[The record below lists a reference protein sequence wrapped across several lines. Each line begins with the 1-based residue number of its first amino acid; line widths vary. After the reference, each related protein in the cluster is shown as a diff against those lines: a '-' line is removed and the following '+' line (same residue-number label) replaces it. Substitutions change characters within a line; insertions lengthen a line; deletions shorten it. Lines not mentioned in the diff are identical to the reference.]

1 MMLDVFLRNVG
12 LSTVLKLSTFV
23 LQFGML
29 PLFMKV
35 LGKGEYG
42 VWVVLQ
48 SLVIWVMVLE
58 LGIGKGLRNKLIE
71 SLGVGDDRL
80 AGRYLSST
88 LFGQMVLWGLI
99 ACVLVVFLFLMDLPL
114 ALWLR
119 SSGTDRTIAWS
130 VFFCFL
136 TFVLTQLSGV
146 VQAILYAKHWNSA
159 TALVGFAASIGLFF
173 YLLLADFF
181 GRGVT
186 LPELAA
192 ANFAF
197 FALGY
202 SIQSSYLFRCFPS
215 LVPRWS
221 EASWGI
227 FLEVARVGV
236 SFLFIEITYMVIFMT
251 DRLIVLRMFGSEMVA
266 EYDVVLRLSALATTG
281 FSLCIGPI
289 WALSGTAWAKRDQ
302 AMMLRL
308 WRIVTALMIPFGV
321 VSIVIG
327 IVMNPLIQW
336 LIDPSIT
343 ISPMVRGTMVVYTWI
358 VIWGSAYAS
367 LLNGM
372 GRTKEQIYCSIIAS
386 LLNVPLAIW
395 LCGVGGFGIAGVLI
409 SSALSISLFGFVA
422 PFVWWGC
429 TKQCGDR
436 A

>member
-1 MMLDVFLRNVG
+1 MRDVFLRNVG

-23 LQFGML
+23 LQFAML

-88 LFGQMVLWGLI
+88 LFGQLVLWGLI

-119 SSGTDRTIAWS
+119 SSTDDRTIAWS

-146 VQAILYAKHWNSA
+146 VHAILYAKHWNSA

-173 YLLLADFF
+173 YLLLSDCL

-186 LPELAA
+186 LPQLA
-192 ANFAF
+192 
-197 FALGY
+197 ALGY
-202 SIQSSYLFRCFPS
+202 AIQSSYLFRWFPS

-227 FLEVARVGV
+227 FLEVARVGI
-236 SFLFIEITYMVIFMT
+236 SFLLIEITYMVIFMT
-251 DRLIVLRMFGSEMVA
+251 DRLIVLLTLGPVMVA

-327 IVMNPLIQW
+327 IAMNPLIQL
-336 LIDPSIT
+336 LIDRSIT
-343 ISPMVRGTMVVYTWI
+343 ISPMVRGTMVVYTWV

-386 LLNVPLAIW
+386 LLNIPLGIW
-395 LCGVGGFGIAGVLI
+395 LCGVGGFGIAGVFI

-429 TKQCGDR
+429 TRQCGDR
-436 A
+436 T

>member
-1 MMLDVFLRNVG
+1 MLRDVFLRNVG

-23 LQFGML
+23 LQFAML
-29 PLFMKV
+29 PLLMKA

-80 AGRYLSST
+80 ARRYLSST
-88 LFGQMVLWGLI
+88 LFGQLVLWGQI
-99 ACVLVVFLFLMDLPL
+99 ACLLVVFLFLMDLPL
-114 ALWLR
+114 ALWLQ

-146 VQAILYAKHWNSA
+146 VHAILYAKHWNSA

-173 YLLLADFF
+173 YLVIAKWL

-186 LPELAA
+186 LPELAGT
-192 ANFAF
+192 NFAL

-202 SIQSSYLFRCFPS
+202 TIQSSYLFRWFPS
-215 LVPRWS
+215 LAPRWS
-221 EASWGI
+221 EASWSI
-227 FLEVARVGV
+227 FLEVARVGI
-236 SFLFIEITYMVIFMT
+236 SFLLIEITYMVIFMT
-251 DRLIVLRMFGSEMVA
+251 DRLIVLQILGPVMVA

-302 AMMLRL
+302 AMMLQL

-327 IVMNPLIQW
+327 IAMNPLIQS
-336 LIDPSIT
+336 LIDRSIT
-343 ISPMVRGTMVVYTWI
+343 ISPMVRVTMVVYTWV

-372 GRTKEQIYCSIIAS
+372 GRTKEQMYCSIIAS
-386 LLNVPLAIW
+386 LLNIPLAIW

-409 SSALSISLFGFVA
+409 SSALSISLFGLVA

-429 TKQCGDR
+429 TKQCGVKP
-436 A
+436 

>member
-1 MMLDVFLRNVG
+1 MLRDVFLRNVG
-12 LSTVLKLSTFV
+12 LSTVLKLGTFV
-23 LQFGML
+23 LQFAML

-35 LGKGEYG
+35 VGKGDYG

-48 SLVIWVMVLE
+48 SLVIWVVVLE
-58 LGIGKGLRNKLIE
+58 MGIGKGLRNKLIE

-80 AGRYLSST
+80 ARRYLSST
-88 LFGQMVLWGLI
+88 LFGQVVLWGLVS
-99 ACVLVVFLFLMDLPL
+99 CVLVVLLFLMDLPL
-114 ALWLR
+114 AFWLR
-119 SSGTDRTIAWS
+119 SSSPNRAIAWS

-159 TALVGFAASIGLFF
+159 TALVGLAASIGLFF
-173 YLLLADFF
+173 YLLLSDWL

-186 LPELAA
+186 LQELAGT
-192 ANFAF
+192 NFAL

-202 SIQSSYLFRCFPS
+202 AIQSGYLFRWFPS
-215 LVPRWS
+215 LVPKWS

-227 FLEVARVGV
+227 FLEIAKVGI
-236 SFLFIEITYMVIFMT
+236 SFLLIEITYMVIFMT
-251 DRLIVLRMFGSEMVA
+251 DRLIVLRMFGSETVA

-281 FSLCIGPI
+281 YSLCIGPI

-308 WRIVTALMIPFGV
+308 WRIVTVLMMPFGL
-321 VSIVIG
+321 VSIAIG
-327 IVMNPLIQW
+327 LTMNPLIQ
-336 LIDPSIT
+336 LFIDRSIT
-343 ISPMVRGTMVVYTWI
+343 ISPMVRGTMVIYTWV

-395 LCGVGGFGIAGVLI
+395 LCGVGGFGMAGVLI
-409 SSALSISLFGFVA
+409 SSALSISLFGLVA

-429 TKQCGDR
+429 TKQCGGR
-436 A
+436 P

>member
-173 YLLLADFF
+173 YLLLADCF

-251 DRLIVLRMFGSEMVA
+251 DRLIVLRMFGSVMVA

-308 WRIVTALMIPFGV
+308 WWIVTALMIPFGV

>member
-173 YLLLADFF
+173 YLLLADCF
-181 GRGVT
+181 GRSDITGIGGGEFRFLCVGIFDSV
-186 LPELAA
+186 ELFVPLFSELSSAMVRSV
-192 ANFAF
+192 
-197 FALGY
+197 LGY
-202 SIQSSYLFRCFPS
+202 ISGSCQSR
-215 LVPRWS
+215 
-221 EASWGI
+221 
-227 FLEVARVGV
+227 
-236 SFLFIEITYMVIFMT
+236 
-251 DRLIVLRMFGSEMVA
+251 
-266 EYDVVLRLSALATTG
+266 
-281 FSLCIGPI
+281 
-289 WALSGTAWAKRDQ
+289 
-302 AMMLRL
+302 
-308 WRIVTALMIPFGV
+308 
-321 VSIVIG
+321 SIVSVYRDYLYG
-327 IVMNPLIQW
+327 DFHDGSV
-336 LIDPSIT
+336 DCSAD
-343 ISPMVRGTMVVYTWI
+343 VRFGD
-358 VIWGSAYAS
+358 
-367 LLNGM
+367 
-372 GRTKEQIYCSIIAS
+372 
-386 LLNVPLAIW
+386 
-395 LCGVGGFGIAGVLI
+395 GG
-409 SSALSISLFGFVA
+409 
-422 PFVWWGC
+422 
-429 TKQCGDR
+429 
-436 A
+436 

>member
-173 YLLLADFF
+173 YLLLADCF

-202 SIQSSYLFRCFPS
+202 SIQSSYLYRCFPS

-343 ISPMVRGTMVVYTWI
+343 ISPLVRGTMVVYTWI
-358 VIWGSAYAS
+358 VIWGGAYAS

-409 SSALSISLFGFVA
+409 SSTLSISLFGFVA